1 MGTESKGRA
10 WFGKI
15 YNKLETI
22 LVEVDTFTSQVHLFS
37 LGFNIVVDYHILIL
51 SSECFGEY

>member
-1 MGTESKGRA
+1 MGPA

-22 LVEVDTFTSQVHLFS
+22 LVEVDTFTSQV
-37 LGFNIVVDYHILIL
+37 L
-51 SSECFGEY
+51 SSLRFHCLLLSNSVQSNENDVKE